1 MMLLFDRNKGVF
13 IMQKNCF
20 VIMGFGQK
28 KDPET
33 NRTIDL
39 DETYKK
45 IIRPAVEAAGCK
57 CIRADEIIDSGLI
70 DKSMYALLYQA
81 DVVVADI
88 STYNPNAIYEL
99 GVRHSLRPYSTIII
113 KEGEIKIPFDIARNR
128 TISYKHLGNEI
139 SDQEAKECV
148 PRLKKMIE
156 NVISNPQPDSPLYT
170 YLPNTIQPTIP
181 EDEIKAIMD
190 GLKESEDSIYALTE
204 KAKQAMSEKK
214 FELAEKIWEK
224 LSKKVQNEKYYI
236 QQQALCRYKSE
247 RPSKLSALIDAL
259 CIMKPIEKHTDT
271 ETLGIVGAINKRL
284 WKITNDVNYLRSAI
298 ESYKKGWTLYKD
310 YYTGENYAN
319 CMYMQSKILKDELQI
334 HSKIEAFNTFEE
346 IISIVQESLKMAEP
360 EEIKWKYATL
370 ANSYYALERQE
381 DAGKYEKLF
390 RNQNP
395 DLWEI
400 ETFEKTKE
408 LYQKKS

>member
-1 MMLLFDRNKGVF
+1 
-13 IMQKNCF
+13 MQKNCF

-181 EDEIKAIMD
+181 EDEIKTIMD

-204 KAKQAMSEKK
+204 KAKQAMIEKK
-214 FELAEKIWEK
+214 FELAEKIWGK

-247 RPSKLSALIDAL
+247 KPSKLSALTDAL

-284 WKITNDVNYLRSAI
+284 WEITNDANYLKSAI

-319 CMYMQSKILKDELQI
+319 CMYMQSNLLTGDLKI
-334 HSKIEAFNTFEE
+334 HSKVEATETFTE
-346 IISIVQESLKMAEP
+346 IISIVKKSLEENEP
-360 EEIKWKYATL
+360 EEVKWKYATL
-370 ANSYYALERQE
+370 ANAYYALGQIENAQ
-381 DAGKYEKLF
+381 KYEQLF
-390 RNQNP
+390 RGQLP
-395 DLWEI
+395 KQWEI
-400 ETFEKTKE
+400 ETFEQTKIK
-408 LYQKKS
+408 YVKKNEGDE